1 MKSVT
6 IFFVGLG
13 LVLALIVGLVVR
25 DRINEAKAMK
35 AVEQFRQEQDEALKE
50 TEQQFQL
57 MFDKL
62 NED

>member
-1 MKSVT
+1 
-6 IFFVGLG
+6 
-13 LVLALIVGLVVR
+13 
-25 DRINEAKAMK
+25 MK